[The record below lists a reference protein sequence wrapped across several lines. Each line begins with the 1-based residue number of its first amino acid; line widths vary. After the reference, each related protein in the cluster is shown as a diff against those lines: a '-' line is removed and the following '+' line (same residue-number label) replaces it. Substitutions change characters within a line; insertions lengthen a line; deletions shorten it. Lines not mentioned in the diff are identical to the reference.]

1 MARRKPSITS
11 LKRKL
16 DKIFSLYIRRRD
28 APADGF
34 GRCVTCR
41 KWARLQCGHFVI
53 RQHQAGR
60 WDEHN
65 AHGQC
70 YYCNH
75 RLHGAQVE
83 HYEAIIRKYGLEEGK
98 RVRRLQHTTLK
109 LTRADYEEL
118 IRRFTSIC

>member
-1 MARRKPSITS
+1 MKRKS
-11 LKRKL
+11 LKSLKAKL
-16 DKIFSLYIRRRD
+16 DRQFSLYIRRRD
-28 APADGF
+28 APADGY

-41 KWARLQCGHFVI
+41 KWALLQCGHFVI

-75 RLHGAQVE
+75 RLHGAQVDY
-83 HYEAIIRKYGLEEGK
+83 YEAIIKKYGLEEGR
-98 RVRRLQHTTLK
+98 RVRRLRYETVK
-109 LTRADYEEL
+109 YTRSDLEEL
-118 IRRFTSIC
+118 IAKYSTE